1 MAELEPDDVDF
12 ILNCPS
18 TPESLFG
25 CAAEVVQPCI
35 FSKDRRGGF
44 KNVFLIGADCISRY
58 VDWKDRK
65 TCVLFGDAASA
76 ILVQA
81 CDIEE
86 DGLFGFNMHTDGDGS
101 RLPFTLTPTILSS
114 CRGRNQKI
122 YRIPNDDEYGD
133 DEDGNDEDGNDNNK
147 LSSLSDDE

>member
-25 CAAEVVQPCI
+25 CAAEVQKTLGCGRNPPAYDIRSACSGFLLGLVLASCHI
-35 FSKDRRGGF
+35 RGGGF
-44 KNVFLIGADCISRY
+44 KNVLVIGADCISRY

-81 CDIEE
+81 GVEVV
-86 DGLFGFNMHTDGDGS
+86 GLESG
-101 RLPFTLTPTILSS
+101 
-114 CRGRNQKI
+114 
-122 YRIPNDDEYGD
+122 
-133 DEDGNDEDGNDNNK
+133 
-147 LSSLSDDE
+147 